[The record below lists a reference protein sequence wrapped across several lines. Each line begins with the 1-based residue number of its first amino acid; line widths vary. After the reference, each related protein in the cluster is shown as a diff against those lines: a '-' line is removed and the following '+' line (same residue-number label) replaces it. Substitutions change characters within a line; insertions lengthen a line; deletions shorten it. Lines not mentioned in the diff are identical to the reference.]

1 MSGKLRRGAGIGL
14 RLGEINTQNF
24 LNKSIREMESRWR
37 RNKESTA
44 QPGALGEL
52 ETEWWRGFKQGAWS
66 QTA

>member
-24 LNKSIREMESRWR
+24 LNKSIRERESRWR

-52 ETEWWRGFKQGAWS
+52 ETEW
-66 QTA
+66 